1 MATHNGS
8 PSSLRYVSFG
18 PTHQVVG
25 VSRNFT
31 FFLTINGDDYSGM
44 GFDAHATAP
53 LNGLTLANKVLN
65 NMELGFMPNGNSGL
79 AE

>member
-1 MATHNGS
+1 MVPHNDGHLPCDMFLS
-8 PSSLRYVSFG
+8 DQHTSCRRFAQLHS
-18 PTHQVVG
+18 
-25 VSRNFT
+25 
-31 FFLTINGDDYSGM
+31 FLTIIGNDYSGM